1 MTSKKKASDSLA
13 RLRSGISRETPVTRA
28 KDNEAAGSNEV
39 GETRTPEKP
48 TSRRRGRPSNPKP
61 ERLVRVS
68 VDLPRSRHKFLRD
81 FAYDAEADGMSV
93 MRGLLDLLAEDPE
106 GELAERVREQLLARR
121 GEGKG
126 A

>member
-1 MTSKKKASDSLA
+1 MTQKKKASDSLA
-13 RLRSGISRETPVTRA
+13 RLRSGISRETPATRA
-28 KDNEAAGSNEV
+28 KDNEVAGSDEV

-48 TSRRRGRPSNPKP
+48 TSRRRGRPPNPKP

-93 MRGLLDLLAEDPE
+93 MRGLLDLLAEDSE
-106 GELAERVREQLLARR
+106 GELADRVRKRLAARR
-121 GEGKG
+121 GEGT
-126 A
+126 

>member
-13 RLRSGISRETPVTRA
+13 RLRSGITRETPVTRA
-28 KDNEAAGSNEV
+28 QSGEAGGSDAV
-39 GETRTPEKP
+39 GETSTAEKP
-48 TSRRRGRPSNPKP
+48 TRGRRGRPPNPKP

-93 MRGLLDLLAEDPE
+93 MRGLLDLLAEDPG
-106 GELAERVREQLLARR
+106 GELAERVRERLVARR
-121 GEGKG
+121 G

>member
-1 MTSKKKASDSLA
+1 MTQKKKASDSLA
-13 RLRSGISRETPVTRA
+13 RLRSGIARETPATRA
-28 KDNEAAGSNEV
+28 RSSEATSSKAV

-48 TSRRRGRPSNPKP
+48 TRGRPPRPKP

-93 MRGLLDLLAEDPE
+93 MRALLFEMADDPN
-106 GELAERVREQLLARR
+106 LQARVRNRLA
-121 GEGKG
+121 KT
-126 A
+126 